1 MNQMTATDRPRA
13 IAEQLEAMIAFADE
27 REDFVLGAM
36 LADAEA
42 RLIAYHIDPPQ
53 DLPSARE

>member
-1 MNQMTATDRPRA
+1 MNQMTATNRPRA

>member
-1 MNQMTATDRPRA
+1 MNQTTATDRPRA